1 MSQDEGTVALE
12 RLQRWLL
19 TAVSAPDGLDQ
30 GLERARTQDGRELDE
45 VILPSRRVSAA
56 DRLRIYSNM
65 YYSRLVE
72 ILCEDFP
79 AVTAALGRDAET
91 VFRDY
96 LDRHPSTNQRLTPLG
111 RHLPVYFLEDQADLA
126 SAHFLAALANLE
138 HTRELVFEGGR
149 STLLDPATLA
159 AMPPNAWPR
168 ARLSFVA
175 ASALIR
181 SEWPVNDY
189 LEAVLSG
196 SDASVPTPRIQR
208 ILVWRKDYR
217 VRRLV
222 VSPSQFAI
230 LQSLRDGRTLMD
242 AIGAGFDAAESDADA
257 VPEDPESI
265 AASLGE
271 WFRTWAEAGVFGAL
285 AVDG

>member
-1 MSQDEGTVALE
+1 MNDVAALE
-12 RLQRWLL
+12 RLERWLL
-19 TAVSAPDGLDQ
+19 TAVSAPDGLEH
-30 GLERARTQDGRELDE
+30 GLERARALDGRDLDE

-72 ILCEDFP
+72 ILSEDFP
-79 AVTAALGRDAET
+79 AVTAALGLHADPI
-91 VFRDY
+91 FRDY

-111 RHLPVYFLEDQADLA
+111 RHLPVYFLEDRTDLPN
-126 SAHFLAALANLE
+126 AHFLAALAHLE

-149 STLLDPATLA
+149 STLLDPASLA
-159 AMPPNAWPR
+159 AMGPEAWSR
-168 ARLSFVA
+168 ARLSFIA
-175 ASALIR
+175 ASAIIR
-181 SEWPVNDY
+181 CEWPVNDY
-189 LEAVLSG
+189 LDAVLNG
-196 SDASVPTPRIQR
+196 VEATLPAPAVQR
-208 ILVWRKDYR
+208 ILLWRKDYK

-230 LQSLRDGRTLMD
+230 LQSLRCGRTLME

-271 WFRTWAEAGVFGAL
+271 WFRSWAEAGVFGAL
-285 AVDG
+285 TVDG